1 MNSKLHAISEPP
13 VVGGTAP
20 STADSPSLNSKE
32 VLTVD
37 EVAALLRLNRKTVY
51 EALARGEIPAR
62 RIGTTY
68 RISRAAVLEWLR
80 GQDRRADAR
89 RKK

>member
-1 MNSKLHAISEPP
+1 MYIVEES
-13 VVGGTAP
+13 
-20 STADSPSLNSKE
+20 SPS

-37 EVAALLRLNRKTVY
+37 EVAALLRVNRKTVY

-68 RISRAAVLEWLR
+68 RISRAAVVDWLR
-80 GQDRRADAR
+80 GQDRVAGAR